1 VVSNENAED
10 STRVGLGGEASARTM
25 PWTQGVKFI
34 GCGSSAPKK
43 RITNQDLEKMV
54 ETNDD
59 WITTRTGIQER
70 RVLAEGE
77 LLSTHATIAAE
88 RALEAAGVQA
98 KDLDLILL
106 ATSTA
111 DDIFGSATMVQDA
124 IGASNAVAFDITS
137 ACSGFVVAL
146 ITGSQYIRCGSFQ
159 KVLVIGGD
167 ALSRFV
173 DWNDRNTCILFGD
186 GCGAAV
192 LDALKEGD
200 QEEMGRRSNAK
211 GKAKGA
217 KGGSGLKLNCNLL
230 SFAMESDGSG
240 RKHLHASY
248 SGDPDKTR
256 KEQLRGEDGSYANIS
271 MSGQDVFK
279 WAVRA
284 VPAVVTQSLEQ
295 ANLSVEDID
304 WLVLHQANKRILA
317 AAGDRL
323 KIPSQKIISNISQ
336 YGNTSA
342 ASIPIALD
350 EAIKEGK
357 IKSGDVIATAGFG
370 AGLTIASAIFYWD

>member
-1 VVSNENAED
+1 
-10 STRVGLGGEASARTM
+10 
-25 PWTQGVKFI
+25 
-34 GCGSSAPKK
+34 
-43 RITNQDLEKMV
+43 
-54 ETNDD
+54 
-59 WITTRTGIQER
+59 
-70 RVLAEGE
+70 
-77 LLSTHATIAAE
+77 
-88 RALEAAGVQA
+88 
-98 KDLDLILL
+98 
-106 ATSTA
+106 
-111 DDIFGSATMVQDA
+111 
-124 IGASNAVAFDITS
+124 
-137 ACSGFVVAL
+137 
-146 ITGSQYIRCGSFQ
+146 
-159 KVLVIGGD
+159 
-167 ALSRFV
+167 
-173 DWNDRNTCILFGD
+173 
-186 GCGAAV
+186 
-192 LDALKEGD
+192 
-200 QEEMGRRSNAK
+200 
-211 GKAKGA
+211 
-217 KGGSGLKLNCNLL
+217 
-230 SFAMESDGSG
+230 MESDGSG

>member
-1 VVSNENAED
+1 M
-10 STRVGLGGEASARTM
+10 G
-25 PWTQGVKFI
+25 
-34 GCGSSAPKK
+34 
-43 RITNQDLEKMV
+43 
-54 ETNDD
+54 
-59 WITTRTGIQER
+59 
-70 RVLAEGE
+70 
-77 LLSTHATIAAE
+77 
-88 RALEAAGVQA
+88 
-98 KDLDLILL
+98 DLDLILL

-186 GCGAAV
+186 GCGSAV

-217 KGGSGLKLNCNLL
+217 KG
-230 SFAMESDGSG
+230 GSG

>member
-1 VVSNENAED
+1 
-10 STRVGLGGEASARTM
+10 
-25 PWTQGVKFI
+25 
-34 GCGSSAPKK
+34 
-43 RITNQDLEKMV
+43 MV
-54 ETNDD
+54 ETNDE
-59 WITTRTGIQER
+59 WITTRTGIEER

-77 LLSTHATIAAE
+77 LLSTHATLAAE
-88 RALEAAGVQA
+88 RALEQA
-98 KDLDLILL
+98 QVRAEDLDLILL

-111 DDIFGSATMVQDA
+111 DDIFGSATMVQHKL
-124 IGASNAVAFDITS
+124 GASNAVAFDITS

-146 ITGSQYIRCGSFQ
+146 ITGSQYIRCGTFK

-192 LDALKEGD
+192 LDAVQLHHDG
-200 QEEMGRRSNAK
+200 G
-211 GKAKGA
+211 KGA
-217 KGGSGLKLNCNLL
+217 KEEEGGGSLGGCNLL

-240 RKHLHASY
+240 RKHLNASY
-248 SGDPDKTR
+248 SGCPDKTGSSL
-256 KEQLRGEDGSYANIS
+256 EEVRGEDSSYANIA

-284 VPAVVTQSLEQ
+284 VPAVVNKALLQT
-295 ANLSVEDID
+295 NLSVDDVD

-323 KIPSQKIISNISQ
+323 KIPSEKIVSNIAQ

-342 ASIPIALD
+342 GSIPLALD
-350 EAIKEGK
+350 EAIREGK
-357 IKSGDVIATAGFG
+357 IKSGDVIASAGFG
-370 AGLTIASAIFYWD
+370 AGLTCAAAIFIWD